1 MRSVIFAALLWTIA
15 LVSVADAAKADLA
28 RGARLHSTHCTA
40 CHGDMTGGD
49 GSALYTRSQRLVS
62 SLQHL
67 KARVRYCQSGM
78 DLAWSLQEI
87 ADVVKYLERRY
98 YRFGG

>member
-1 MRSVIFAALLWTIA
+1 MRSVISAALLSTIT
-15 LVSVADAAKADLA
+15 LVSVADAAKAELA
-28 RGARLHSTHCTA
+28 RGARLHSAHCTA

-49 GSALYTRSQRLVS
+49 GSALYTRGQRLVS
-62 SLQHL
+62 SLQQL
-67 KARVRYCQSGM
+67 KARVRYCQSSM

-87 ADVVKYLERRY
+87 AAVVEYLEHRY